1 MNREMNTHEIREL
14 FLDFFESKQHQ
25 RVAGAPLVPA
35 NDQTLLFTNAGMV
48 QFKDVFLGSEQR
60 QYKRAVTVQRCLR
73 AGGKHNDLENVGY
86 TSKHHTFFEMLG
98 NFSFGDYFK
107 EEAIH
112 FAWEF
117 VVQKL
122 EIDQNLLWI
131 TVYEDD
137 QEAASIWLD
146 QIKINPD
153 RLIRMGESSNFW
165 SMGETGPCGPC
176 TEIFF
181 DHGPGIEGGPPGSKS
196 EEGDRF
202 VEIWNLVFMQ
212 YNRTEDGQLNPL
224 PQPSVDTGMGL
235 ERIAAVMQGVHSNY
249 DIDLFKNLI
258 ASISSATGLSGDN
271 NHLRVIADHIRAAAF
286 LIMDGISPGNEGRG
300 YVLRRIIRRALRHGY
315 DLGIESPF
323 FYEIVDPLTAEMGKA
338 YPGLEQKNEYI
349 KRIILMEE
357 ERFSTTLSQGMK
369 LLEKQIS
376 SNPGEILSGEFVFKL
391 YDTYGFPVDLTA
403 DIAKVN
409 DLEIDKLGFDQAMD
423 RQKQRSKAGGRF
435 AQSEVKKIDHQ
446 LQTEF
451 LGYGQLENSSKVIGI
466 IKDEMTDEIVKGES
480 GQIILEK
487 TSFYAESGGQVGDIG
502 TIQSSN
508 GVFEVTDTQHS
519 GNAHIHLGTMAQG
532 SISMNEDVTATI
544 NPIRRRAITFNHT
557 ATHLMHAALI
567 GVLGNHVT
575 QRGSLVEDQKLRFDF
590 AHHQAVNTE
599 EIREVEAIVNN
610 KIEEHIEVE
619 TSIMKYDEAIGSG
632 AVGLFGEK
640 YGEKVRVLNVGSFS
654 NELCG
659 GTHVTNTD
667 EIGLFKIVSESSIAS
682 GTRRIEAITGDAA
695 LKWAEETEYLV
706 EKLAD
711 VLQTGRDG
719 IEEKVQIL
727 MDNNRKMNL
736 EIRSLKSQIAQ
747 LPSDN
752 SQTEIET
759 INGLSVLIKEL
770 DRGSEMS
777 VMRSAIDQMKQNIGS
792 GVIILASVSSK
803 NKVRIAVGVTEDLI
817 TKIQA
822 DVLAQHMS
830 EILGGKGGG
839 RANFANA
846 GGPRVENLHKSFDV
860 AREWIK
866 NL

>member
-1 MNREMNTHEIREL
+1 MNTHEIREL

-60 QYKRAVTVQRCLR
+60 QYKRAVSVQRCLR

-86 TSKHHTFFEMLG
+86 TSRHHTFFEMLG

-369 LLEKQIS
+369 LLEKQIG

-409 DLEIDKLGFDQAMD
+409 DLEIDKLGFDQAMN

-435 AQSEVKKIDHQ
+435 SQSEVKKIDHQ

-466 IKDEMTDEIVKGES
+466 IKDEMTDGIVEGES

-519 GNAHIHLGTMAQG
+519 GNAHIHLGAMAQG

-610 KIEEHIEVE
+610 QIEEHIEVE

-736 EIRSLKSQIAQ
+736 EIRNLKSQIAQ

>member
-1 MNREMNTHEIREL
+1 
-14 FLDFFESKQHQ
+14 
-25 RVAGAPLVPA
+25 
-35 NDQTLLFTNAGMV
+35 
-48 QFKDVFLGSEQR
+48 
-60 QYKRAVTVQRCLR
+60 
-73 AGGKHNDLENVGY
+73 
-86 TSKHHTFFEMLG
+86 
-98 NFSFGDYFK
+98 
-107 EEAIH
+107 
-112 FAWEF
+112 
-117 VVQKL
+117 
-122 EIDQNLLWI
+122 
-131 TVYEDD
+131 
-137 QEAASIWLD
+137 
-146 QIKINPD
+146 
-153 RLIRMGESSNFW
+153 
-165 SMGETGPCGPC
+165 MGETGPCGPC

-181 DHGPGIEGGPPGSKS
+181 DHGPDIEGGPPGSKS

-369 LLEKQIS
+369 LLEKQIG

-466 IKDEMTDEIVKGES
+466 IKDEMTDGIVEGES

-544 NPIRRRAITFNHT
+544 NPIRRRAITLNHT

-610 KIEEHIEVE
+610 QIEEHIEVE

-736 EIRSLKSQIAQ
+736 EIRNLKSQIAQ

-860 AREWIK
+860 ARDWIK

>member
-1 MNREMNTHEIREL
+1 MNTHEIREL

-60 QYKRAVTVQRCLR
+60 QYKRAVSVQRCLR

-86 TSKHHTFFEMLG
+86 TSRHHTFFEMLG

-122 EIDQNLLWI
+122 EIDQNRLWI

-176 TEIFF
+176 TEIFY
-181 DHGPGIEGGPPGSKS
+181 DHGPDIEGGPPGSKS

-258 ASISSATGLSGDN
+258 ASISSTTGLSGDN

-323 FYEIVDPLTAEMGKA
+323 FYQIVDPLTAEMGKA
-338 YPGLEQKNEYI
+338 YPSLEQKNEYI

-357 ERFSTTLSQGMK
+357 ERFATTLSQGMK
-369 LLEKQIS
+369 LLDKQID

-403 DIAKVN
+403 DIARVN

-435 AQSEVKKIDHQ
+435 SQSEVKKIDHQ

-466 IKDEMTDEIVKGES
+466 IKDEMTDEIVEGES

-575 QRGSLVEDQKLRFDF
+575 QRGSLVEDQRLRFDF

-619 TSIMKYDEAIGSG
+619 TSIMNYEEALNSG
-632 AVGLFGEK
+632 AVALFGEN
-640 YGEKVRVLNVGSFS
+640 YGEEVRVLNVGSFS

-659 GTHVTNTD
+659 GTHVTNTGK
-667 EIGLFKIVSESSIAS
+667 IGLFKIVSESSISS
-682 GTRRIEAITGDAA
+682 GTRRIEAITGDEA

-711 VLQTGRDG
+711 ILQTGRDG
-719 IEEKVQIL
+719 IQEKVQIL
-727 MDNNRKMNL
+727 VDNNRKMNL
-736 EIRSLKSQIAQ
+736 EIRDLKSQIAQ
-747 LPSDN
+747 LPSDD

-822 DVLAQHMS
+822 DELAQHMS
-830 EILGGKGGG
+830 EALGGKGGG

-860 AREWIK
+860 ARDWIK

>member
-60 QYKRAVTVQRCLR
+60 QYKRAVSVQRCLR

-86 TSKHHTFFEMLG
+86 TSRHHTFFEMLG

-235 ERIAAVMQGVHSNY
+235 ERIAAVIQGVHSNY

-369 LLEKQIS
+369 LLEKQIG

-435 AQSEVKKIDHQ
+435 SQSEVKKIDHQ

-466 IKDEMTDEIVKGES
+466 IKDEMTDEIVEGES

-519 GNAHIHLGTMAQG
+519 GNAHIHLGAMAQG

-544 NPIRRRAITFNHT
+544 NPIRRRAITLNHT

-610 KIEEHIEVE
+610 QIEEHIEVE

-736 EIRSLKSQIAQ
+736 EIRNLKSQIAQ

-759 INGLSVLIKEL
+759 IIGLSVLVKEL

-803 NKVRIAVGVTEDLI
+803 NKVE
-817 TKIQA
+817 
-822 DVLAQHMS
+822 
-830 EILGGKGGG
+830 
-839 RANFANA
+839 
-846 GGPRVENLHKSFDV
+846 
-860 AREWIK
+860 
-866 NL
+866 

>member
-1 MNREMNTHEIREL
+1 
-14 FLDFFESKQHQ
+14 
-25 RVAGAPLVPA
+25 
-35 NDQTLLFTNAGMV
+35 
-48 QFKDVFLGSEQR
+48 
-60 QYKRAVTVQRCLR
+60 
-73 AGGKHNDLENVGY
+73 
-86 TSKHHTFFEMLG
+86 
-98 NFSFGDYFK
+98 
-107 EEAIH
+107 
-112 FAWEF
+112 
-117 VVQKL
+117 
-122 EIDQNLLWI
+122 
-131 TVYEDD
+131 
-137 QEAASIWLD
+137 
-146 QIKINPD
+146 
-153 RLIRMGESSNFW
+153 
-165 SMGETGPCGPC
+165 
-176 TEIFF
+176 
-181 DHGPGIEGGPPGSKS
+181 
-196 EEGDRF
+196 
-202 VEIWNLVFMQ
+202 
-212 YNRTEDGQLNPL
+212 
-224 PQPSVDTGMGL
+224 
-235 ERIAAVMQGVHSNY
+235 
-249 DIDLFKNLI
+249 
-258 ASISSATGLSGDN
+258 
-271 NHLRVIADHIRAAAF
+271 
-286 LIMDGISPGNEGRG
+286 
-300 YVLRRIIRRALRHGY
+300 
-315 DLGIESPF
+315 
-323 FYEIVDPLTAEMGKA
+323 
-338 YPGLEQKNEYI
+338 
-349 KRIILMEE
+349 
-357 ERFSTTLSQGMK
+357 MK
-369 LLEKQIS
+369 LLEKQID

-409 DLEIDKLGFDQAMD
+409 DLEIDKLGFDQAMN

-435 AQSEVKKIDHQ
+435 SQSEVKKIDHQ

-466 IKDEMTDEIVKGES
+466 IKDEMTDEIVEGES

-487 TSFYAESGGQVGDIG
+487 TSFYAESGGQVGDTG

-508 GVFEVTDTQHS
+508 GIFEVTDTQHS

-532 SISMNEDVTATI
+532 SISMNEDVNTAI

-575 QRGSLVEDQKLRFDF
+575 QRGSLVEDQRLRFDF

-711 VLQTGRDG
+711 ILQTSREE
-719 IEEKVQIL
+719 IELKVQTL
-727 MDNNRKMNL
+727 MENNRKMNL
-736 EIRSLKSQIAQ
+736 EIRDLKAQIAQ

-752 SQTEIET
+752 SQMAIET
-759 INGLSVLIKEL
+759 INGLSVFIKEL
-770 DRGSEMS
+770 DRDSEMS

-803 NKVRIAVGVTEDLI
+803 NKARIAVGVTEDLI

-846 GGPRVENLHKSFDV
+846 GGPNVDNLHKSFDV
-860 AREWIK
+860 ARDWIK

>member
-60 QYKRAVTVQRCLR
+60 QYKRAVSVQRCLR

-86 TSKHHTFFEMLG
+86 TSRHHTFFEMLG

-117 VVQKL
+117 VIQKL
-122 EIDQNLLWI
+122 EIDQNRLWI

-176 TEIFF
+176 TEIFY
-181 DHGPGIEGGPPGSKS
+181 DHGPDIEGGPPGSKS

-323 FYEIVDPLTAEMGKA
+323 FYQIVDPLTAEMGKA
-338 YPGLEQKNEYI
+338 YPSLEQKNEYI

-369 LLEKQIS
+369 LLEKQIN

-403 DIAKVN
+403 DIAKAN

-423 RQKQRSKAGGRF
+423 RQKQRSKAGRRF
-435 AQSEVKKIDHQ
+435 SQSEVKKIDHQ
-446 LQTEF
+446 LQTDF

-466 IKDEMTDEIVKGES
+466 IKDEITNEIVEGES

-544 NPIRRRAITFNHT
+544 NPIRRRSITFNHT

-567 GVLGNHVT
+567 GVLGDHVT
-575 QRGSLVEDQKLRFDF
+575 QRGSLVEDQRLRFDF

-619 TSIMKYDEAIGSG
+619 TSIMNYEEALNSG
-632 AVGLFGEK
+632 AVALFGEN
-640 YGEKVRVLNVGSFS
+640 YGEEVRVLNVGSFS

-659 GTHVTNTD
+659 GTHVTNTGK
-667 EIGLFKIVSESSIAS
+667 IGLFKIVSESSISS
-682 GTRRIEAITGDAA
+682 GTRRIEAITGDEA

-711 VLQTGRDG
+711 ILQTGRDG
-719 IEEKVQIL
+719 IQEKVQIL
-727 MDNNRKMNL
+727 VDNNRKMNL
-736 EIRSLKSQIAQ
+736 EIRDLKSQIAQ
-747 LPSDN
+747 LPSDD

-822 DVLAQHMS
+822 DELAQHMS
-830 EILGGKGGG
+830 EALGGKGGG

-846 GGPRVENLHKSFDV
+846 GGPRVENLHKSFDA
-860 AREWIK
+860 ARDWIK

>member
-1 MNREMNTHEIREL
+1 
-14 FLDFFESKQHQ
+14 
-25 RVAGAPLVPA
+25 
-35 NDQTLLFTNAGMV
+35 
-48 QFKDVFLGSEQR
+48 
-60 QYKRAVTVQRCLR
+60 
-73 AGGKHNDLENVGY
+73 
-86 TSKHHTFFEMLG
+86 
-98 NFSFGDYFK
+98 
-107 EEAIH
+107 
-112 FAWEF
+112 
-117 VVQKL
+117 
-122 EIDQNLLWI
+122 
-131 TVYEDD
+131 
-137 QEAASIWLD
+137 
-146 QIKINPD
+146 
-153 RLIRMGESSNFW
+153 
-165 SMGETGPCGPC
+165 
-176 TEIFF
+176 
-181 DHGPGIEGGPPGSKS
+181 
-196 EEGDRF
+196 
-202 VEIWNLVFMQ
+202 MQ

-258 ASISSATGLSGDN
+258 ASISSVTGLSDDE
-271 NHLRVIADHIRAAAF
+271 NHLKVIADHIRAAAF

-315 DLGIESPF
+315 ELGIKDPF
-323 FYEIVDPLTAEMGKA
+323 FYKIIDPLTVEMGVA
-338 YPGLEQKNEYI
+338 YPSLEQKNDYI

-357 ERFSTTLSQGMK
+357 ERFSTTLSHGMK
-369 LLEKQIS
+369 LLEKQIN
-376 SNPGEILSGEFVFKL
+376 SNSGKILDGEFVFKL

-403 DIAKVN
+403 DLARVN
-409 DLEIDKLGFDQAMD
+409 NLQIDKSGFDQAMD
-423 RQKQRSKAGGRF
+423 RQKQRSKAGGQF
-435 AQSEVKKIDHQ
+435 SQSAANKIDHQ
-446 LQTEF
+446 LQTDF
-451 LGYGQLENSSKVIGI
+451 LGHGQLENNSKVIGI
-466 IKDEMTDEIVKGES
+466 IKDQMSDEISEGED
-480 GQIILEK
+480 GQIILDK
-487 TSFYAESGGQVGDIG
+487 TSFYAESGGQVGDTG

-508 GVFEVTDTQHS
+508 GMFEVIDTQHS
-519 GNAHIHLGTMAQG
+519 GNALIHLGTMAQG
-532 SISMNEDVTATI
+532 SISINEDVNAAI
-544 NPIRRRAITFNHT
+544 NPIRRRAITLNHT

-567 GVLGNHVT
+567 NVLGDHVT
-575 QRGSLVEDQKLRFDF
+575 QRGSLVEDQRLRFDF
-590 AHHQAVNTE
+590 SHHQAVNSN
-599 EIREVEAIVNN
+599 EIREVETIVNN

-619 TSIMKYDEAIGSG
+619 TSIMKYDEAISSG

-640 YGEKVRVLNVGSFS
+640 YGEEVRVLNVGSFS

-682 GTRRIEAITGDAA
+682 GTRRIEAITGDEA

-719 IEEKVQIL
+719 IEAKVQTL
-727 MDNNRKMNL
+727 MENNRKMNL
-736 EIRSLKSQIAQ
+736 EIKDLKAQIAQ
-747 LPSDN
+747 LPSDD

-759 INGLSVLIKEL
+759 INGFSVLIKEL
-770 DRGSEMS
+770 DRDSEMS

-830 EILGGKGGG
+830 EILDGKGGG

-846 GGPRVENLHKSFDV
+846 GGPNVNNLHKSFDV
-860 AREWIK
+860 ARDWIK

>member
-1 MNREMNTHEIREL
+1 
-14 FLDFFESKQHQ
+14 
-25 RVAGAPLVPA
+25 
-35 NDQTLLFTNAGMV
+35 
-48 QFKDVFLGSEQR
+48 
-60 QYKRAVTVQRCLR
+60 
-73 AGGKHNDLENVGY
+73 
-86 TSKHHTFFEMLG
+86 
-98 NFSFGDYFK
+98 
-107 EEAIH
+107 
-112 FAWEF
+112 
-117 VVQKL
+117 
-122 EIDQNLLWI
+122 
-131 TVYEDD
+131 
-137 QEAASIWLD
+137 
-146 QIKINPD
+146 
-153 RLIRMGESSNFW
+153 
-165 SMGETGPCGPC
+165 
-176 TEIFF
+176 
-181 DHGPGIEGGPPGSKS
+181 
-196 EEGDRF
+196 
-202 VEIWNLVFMQ
+202 MQ

-369 LLEKQIS
+369 LLEKQIG

-409 DLEIDKLGFDQAMD
+409 DLEIDKLGFDQAMN

-435 AQSEVKKIDHQ
+435 SQSEVKKIDHQ

-466 IKDEMTDEIVKGES
+466 IKDEMTDGIVEGES

-519 GNAHIHLGTMAQG
+519 GNAHIHLGAMAQG

-544 NPIRRRAITFNHT
+544 NPIRRRAITLNHT

-610 KIEEHIEVE
+610 QIEEHIEVE

-736 EIRSLKSQIAQ
+736 EIRNLKSQIAQ

>member
-60 QYKRAVTVQRCLR
+60 QYKRAVSVQRCLR

-86 TSKHHTFFEMLG
+86 TSRHHTFFEMLG

-122 EIDQNLLWI
+122 EIDQNRLWI

-176 TEIFF
+176 TEIFY
-181 DHGPGIEGGPPGSKS
+181 DHGPDIEGGPPGSKS

-323 FYEIVDPLTAEMGKA
+323 FYQIVDPLTAEMSKA
-338 YPGLEQKNEYI
+338 YPSLEQKNEYI

-369 LLEKQIS
+369 LLEKQIN

-403 DIAKVN
+403 DIAKAN

-423 RQKQRSKAGGRF
+423 RQKQRSKAGRRF
-435 AQSEVKKIDHQ
+435 SQSEVKKIDHQ
-446 LQTEF
+446 LQTDF

-466 IKDEMTDEIVKGES
+466 IKDEITNEIVEGES

-544 NPIRRRAITFNHT
+544 NPIRRRSITFNHT

-567 GVLGNHVT
+567 GVLGDHVT
-575 QRGSLVEDQKLRFDF
+575 QRGSLVEDQRLRFDF

-619 TSIMKYDEAIGSG
+619 TSIMNYEEALNSG
-632 AVGLFGEK
+632 AVALFGEN
-640 YGEKVRVLNVGSFS
+640 YGEEVRVLNVGSFS

-659 GTHVTNTD
+659 GTHVTNTGK
-667 EIGLFKIVSESSIAS
+667 IGLFKIVSESSISS
-682 GTRRIEAITGDAA
+682 GTRRIEAITGDEA

-711 VLQTGRDG
+711 ILQTGRDG
-719 IEEKVQIL
+719 IQEKVQIL
-727 MDNNRKMNL
+727 VDNNRKMNL
-736 EIRSLKSQIAQ
+736 EIRDLKSQIAQ
-747 LPSDN
+747 LPSDD

-822 DVLAQHMS
+822 DELAQHMS
-830 EILGGKGGG
+830 EALGGKGGG

-860 AREWIK
+860 ARDWIK

>member
-1 MNREMNTHEIREL
+1 MNTHEIREL

-60 QYKRAVTVQRCLR
+60 QYKRAVSVQRCLR

-86 TSKHHTFFEMLG
+86 TSRHHTFFEMLG

-122 EIDQNLLWI
+122 EIDQNRLWI

-176 TEIFF
+176 TEIFY
-181 DHGPGIEGGPPGSKS
+181 DHGPDIEGGPPGSKS

-323 FYEIVDPLTAEMGKA
+323 FYQIVDPLTAEMGKA
-338 YPGLEQKNEYI
+338 YPSLEQKNEYI

-369 LLEKQIS
+369 LLEKQIN

-403 DIAKVN
+403 DIAKAN

-423 RQKQRSKAGGRF
+423 RQKQRSKAGRRF
-435 AQSEVKKIDHQ
+435 SQSEVKKIDHQ
-446 LQTEF
+446 LQTDF

-466 IKDEMTDEIVKGES
+466 IKDEITNEIVEGES

-544 NPIRRRAITFNHT
+544 NPIRRRSITFNHT

-567 GVLGNHVT
+567 GVLGDHVT
-575 QRGSLVEDQKLRFDF
+575 QRGSLVEDQRLRFDF

-619 TSIMKYDEAIGSG
+619 TSIMNYEEALNSG
-632 AVGLFGEK
+632 AVALFGEN
-640 YGEKVRVLNVGSFS
+640 YGEEVRVLNVGSFS

-659 GTHVTNTD
+659 GTHVTNTGK
-667 EIGLFKIVSESSIAS
+667 IGLFKIVSESSISS
-682 GTRRIEAITGDAA
+682 GTRRIEAITGDEA

-711 VLQTGRDG
+711 ILQTGRDG
-719 IEEKVQIL
+719 IQEKVQIL

-736 EIRSLKSQIAQ
+736 EIRDLKSQIAQ
-747 LPSDN
+747 LPSDD

-822 DVLAQHMS
+822 DELAQHMS
-830 EILGGKGGG
+830 EALGGKGGG

-860 AREWIK
+860 ARDWIK

>member
-1 MNREMNTHEIREL
+1 
-14 FLDFFESKQHQ
+14 
-25 RVAGAPLVPA
+25 
-35 NDQTLLFTNAGMV
+35 
-48 QFKDVFLGSEQR
+48 
-60 QYKRAVTVQRCLR
+60 
-73 AGGKHNDLENVGY
+73 
-86 TSKHHTFFEMLG
+86 
-98 NFSFGDYFK
+98 
-107 EEAIH
+107 
-112 FAWEF
+112 
-117 VVQKL
+117 
-122 EIDQNLLWI
+122 
-131 TVYEDD
+131 
-137 QEAASIWLD
+137 
-146 QIKINPD
+146 
-153 RLIRMGESSNFW
+153 
-165 SMGETGPCGPC
+165 
-176 TEIFF
+176 
-181 DHGPGIEGGPPGSKS
+181 
-196 EEGDRF
+196 
-202 VEIWNLVFMQ
+202 MQ

-369 LLEKQIS
+369 LLEKQIG

-435 AQSEVKKIDHQ
+435 SQSEVKKIDHQ

-466 IKDEMTDEIVKGES
+466 IKDEMTDGIVEGES

-519 GNAHIHLGTMAQG
+519 GNAHIHLGAMAQG

-544 NPIRRRAITFNHT
+544 NPIRRRAITLNHT

-610 KIEEHIEVE
+610 QIEEHIEVE

-736 EIRSLKSQIAQ
+736 EIRNLKSQIAQ

>member
-1 MNREMNTHEIREL
+1 MNTHEIREL

-60 QYKRAVTVQRCLR
+60 QYKRAVSVQRCLR

-86 TSKHHTFFEMLG
+86 TSRHHTFFEMLG

-369 LLEKQIS
+369 LLEKQIG

-409 DLEIDKLGFDQAMD
+409 DLEIDKLGFDQAMN

-435 AQSEVKKIDHQ
+435 SQSEVKKIDHQ

-466 IKDEMTDEIVKGES
+466 IKDEMTDGIVEGES

-544 NPIRRRAITFNHT
+544 NPIRRRAITLNHT

-610 KIEEHIEVE
+610 QIEEHIEVE

-736 EIRSLKSQIAQ
+736 EIRNLKSQIAQ

-752 SQTEIET
+752 SQMAIET

>member
-1 MNREMNTHEIREL
+1 MNTHEIREL

-60 QYKRAVTVQRCLR
+60 QYKRAVSVQRCLR

-86 TSKHHTFFEMLG
+86 TSRHHTFFEMLG

-122 EIDQNLLWI
+122 EIDQNRLWI

-176 TEIFF
+176 TEIFY
-181 DHGPGIEGGPPGSKS
+181 DHGPDIEGGPPGSKS

-323 FYEIVDPLTAEMGKA
+323 FYQIVDPLTAEMSKA
-338 YPGLEQKNEYI
+338 YPSLEQKNEYI

-369 LLEKQIS
+369 LLEKQIN

-403 DIAKVN
+403 DIAKAN

-423 RQKQRSKAGGRF
+423 RQKLRSKAGRRF
-435 AQSEVKKIDHQ
+435 SQSEVKKIDHQ
-446 LQTEF
+446 LQTDF

-466 IKDEMTDEIVKGES
+466 IKDEITNEIVEGES

-544 NPIRRRAITFNHT
+544 NPIRRRSITFNHT

-567 GVLGNHVT
+567 GVLGDHVT
-575 QRGSLVEDQKLRFDF
+575 QRGSLVEDQRLRFDF

-619 TSIMKYDEAIGSG
+619 TSIMNYEEALNSG
-632 AVGLFGEK
+632 AVALFGEN
-640 YGEKVRVLNVGSFS
+640 YGEEVRVLNVGSFS

-659 GTHVTNTD
+659 GTHVTNTGK
-667 EIGLFKIVSESSIAS
+667 IGLFKIVSESSISS
-682 GTRRIEAITGDAA
+682 GTRRIEAITGDEA

-711 VLQTGRDG
+711 ILQTGRDG
-719 IEEKVQIL
+719 IQEKVQIL

-736 EIRSLKSQIAQ
+736 EIRDLKSQIAQ
-747 LPSDN
+747 LPSDD

-822 DVLAQHMS
+822 DELAQHMS
-830 EILGGKGGG
+830 EALGGKGGG

-860 AREWIK
+860 ARDWIK

>member
-1 MNREMNTHEIREL
+1 MNTHEIREL

-60 QYKRAVTVQRCLR
+60 QYKRAVSVQRCLR

-86 TSKHHTFFEMLG
+86 TSRHHTFFEMLG

-122 EIDQNLLWI
+122 EIDQNRLWI

-176 TEIFF
+176 TEIFY
-181 DHGPGIEGGPPGSKS
+181 DHGPDIEGGPPGSKS

-323 FYEIVDPLTAEMGKA
+323 FYQIVDPLTAEMSKA
-338 YPGLEQKNEYI
+338 YPSLEQKNEYI

-369 LLEKQIS
+369 LLEKQIN

-403 DIAKVN
+403 DIAKAN

-423 RQKQRSKAGGRF
+423 RQKQRSKAGRRF
-435 AQSEVKKIDHQ
+435 SQSEVKKIDHQ
-446 LQTEF
+446 LQTDF

-466 IKDEMTDEIVKGES
+466 IKDEITNEIVEGES

-544 NPIRRRAITFNHT
+544 NPIRRRSITFNHT

-567 GVLGNHVT
+567 GVLGDHVT
-575 QRGSLVEDQKLRFDF
+575 QRGSLVEDQRLRFDF

-619 TSIMKYDEAIGSG
+619 TSIMNYEEALNSG
-632 AVGLFGEK
+632 AVALFGEN
-640 YGEKVRVLNVGSFS
+640 YGEEVRVLNVGSFS

-659 GTHVTNTD
+659 GTHVTNTGK
-667 EIGLFKIVSESSIAS
+667 IGLFKIVSESSISS
-682 GTRRIEAITGDAA
+682 GTRRIEAITGDEA

-711 VLQTGRDG
+711 ILQTGRDG
-719 IEEKVQIL
+719 IQEKVQIL

-736 EIRSLKSQIAQ
+736 EIRDLKSQIAQ
-747 LPSDN
+747 LPSDD

-822 DVLAQHMS
+822 DELAQHMS
-830 EILGGKGGG
+830 EALGGKGGG

-860 AREWIK
+860 ARDWIK

>member
-1 MNREMNTHEIREL
+1 MNTHEIREL

-60 QYKRAVTVQRCLR
+60 QYKRAVSVQRCLR

-86 TSKHHTFFEMLG
+86 TSRHHTFFEMLG

-122 EIDQNLLWI
+122 EIGQNRLWI

-176 TEIFF
+176 TEIFY
-181 DHGPGIEGGPPGSKS
+181 DHGPDIEGGPPGSKS

-323 FYEIVDPLTAEMGKA
+323 FYQIVDPLTAEMSKA
-338 YPGLEQKNEYI
+338 YPSLKQKNEYI

-369 LLEKQIS
+369 LLEKQIN

-403 DIAKVN
+403 DIAKAN

-423 RQKQRSKAGGRF
+423 RQKQRSKAGRRF
-435 AQSEVKKIDHQ
+435 SQSEVKKIDHQ
-446 LQTEF
+446 LQTDF

-466 IKDEMTDEIVKGES
+466 IKDEITNEIVEGES

-544 NPIRRRAITFNHT
+544 NPIRRRSITFNHT

-567 GVLGNHVT
+567 GVLGDHVT
-575 QRGSLVEDQKLRFDF
+575 QRGSLVEDQRLRFDF

-619 TSIMKYDEAIGSG
+619 TSIMNYEEALNSG
-632 AVGLFGEK
+632 AVALFGEN
-640 YGEKVRVLNVGSFS
+640 YGEEVRVLNVGSFS

-659 GTHVTNTD
+659 GTHVTNTGK
-667 EIGLFKIVSESSIAS
+667 IGLFKIVSESSISS
-682 GTRRIEAITGDAA
+682 GTRRIEAITGDEA

-711 VLQTGRDG
+711 ILQTGRDG
-719 IEEKVQIL
+719 IQEKVQIL

-736 EIRSLKSQIAQ
+736 EIRDLKSQIAQ
-747 LPSDN
+747 LPSDD

-822 DVLAQHMS
+822 DELAQHMS
-830 EILGGKGGG
+830 EALGGKGGG

-860 AREWIK
+860 ARDWIK

>member
-1 MNREMNTHEIREL
+1 MNTHEIREL

-60 QYKRAVTVQRCLR
+60 QYKRAVSVQRCLR

-86 TSKHHTFFEMLG
+86 TSRHHTFFEMLG

-122 EIDQNLLWI
+122 EIDQNRLWI

-176 TEIFF
+176 TEIFY
-181 DHGPGIEGGPPGSKS
+181 DHGPDIEGGPPGSKS

-338 YPGLEQKNEYI
+338 YPSLEQKNEYI

-357 ERFSTTLSQGMK
+357 ERFATTLSQGMK
-369 LLEKQIS
+369 LLEKQID

-403 DIAKVN
+403 DIARVN

-435 AQSEVKKIDHQ
+435 SQSEVKKIDHQ

-466 IKDEMTDEIVKGES
+466 IKDEMTDEIVEGES

-532 SISMNEDVTATI
+532 SISMNEDVNAAI

-575 QRGSLVEDQKLRFDF
+575 QRGSLVEDQRLRFDF

-619 TSIMKYDEAIGSG
+619 TSIMKYEEALSSG
-632 AVGLFGEK
+632 AVALFGEN
-640 YGEKVRVLNVGSFS
+640 YGEEVRVLNVGSFS

-659 GTHVTNTD
+659 GTHVTNTGK
-667 EIGLFKIVSESSIAS
+667 IGLFKIVSESSISS
-682 GTRRIEAITGDAA
+682 GTRRIEAITGDEA

-711 VLQTGRDG
+711 ILQTGRDG
-719 IEEKVQIL
+719 IQEKVQIL
-727 MDNNRKMNL
+727 VDNNRKMNL
-736 EIRSLKSQIAQ
+736 EIRDLKSQIAQ
-747 LPSDN
+747 LPSDD

-822 DVLAQHMS
+822 DELAQHMS
-830 EILGGKGGG
+830 EALGGKGGG

-860 AREWIK
+860 ARDWIK